1 MEACDLLIIGA
12 GAAGVSAA
20 LHAAPGEGSVVLAEA
35 APRAGGTFYL
45 SSGQMSA
52 AGTRIQAAKGIED
65 SPQRHFDDVMR
76 INRGTANP
84 ALVRLAVE
92 NAADTLHWLL
102 DLGLE
107 ILPEHPIIHYGHEP
121 YETPRTYWAEGGGL
135 AVWDVLEPCLQAC
148 VDDGSVDLRLQT
160 RLRALAQ
167 DGAGIRATL
176 ERDGRRYELRA
187 RQVILATGGY
197 AANPQLFT
205 ELSGGKPLYGGAND
219 YSLGDGL
226 AAARN
231 IGGQVVNREY
241 YLPSFAAVPDAAA
254 QGGYTFLT
262 ETYPQRR
269 QPWEIYVD
277 ADGRRFM
284 REDDPSVDRRERALK
299 EVSGMRFWALF
310 DEGIRREAPPLF
322 TQHEWSEVAPRFNSD
337 PAFHSAQT
345 LDELAA
351 QLGCD
356 AQALQ
361 QSVSEFNLAQQSG
374 DADPFGRA
382 HRPRALSEPPFYAV
396 EHVGWS
402 IVGFAGLGVSD
413 DLEVVDA
420 AGTPIAGLYAA
431 GEILGM
437 GAVSGDAFVGGMSV
451 TPAMTFGRLLGQRF
465 AAQNRAVSAATG

>member
-1 MEACDLLIIGA
+1 
-12 GAAGVSAA
+12 
-20 LHAAPGEGSVVLAEA
+20 VVLAEA

-52 AGTRIQAAKGIED
+52 AGTRLQAAKGIED

-92 NAADTLHWLL
+92 NAADTLHWLI

-135 AVWDVLEPCLQAC
+135 AVWGVLEPRLQAC
-148 VDDGSVDLRLQT
+148 VDDGSVDLRLET
-160 RLRALAQ
+160 RLRALAR
-167 DGAGIRATL
+167 DGAGTRATL
-176 ERDGRRYELRA
+176 EHDGRRYELRA
-187 RQVILATGGY
+187 QQVILATGGY

-231 IGGQVVNREY
+231 LGGQVVNRDY
-241 YLPSFAAVPDAAA
+241 YLPSFAAVPDATA

-284 REDDPSVDRRERALK
+284 CEDDPSVDRRERALK
-299 EVSGMRFWALF
+299 EAPGMRFWALF
-310 DEGIRREAPPLF
+310 DEGIRREAPSFF
-322 TQHEWSEVAPRFNSD
+322 TPQSWEALEPRFDGD
-337 PAFHSAQT
+337 PAFRRADT
-345 LDELAA
+345 LEGLAA
-351 QLGCD
+351 QLDCD
-356 AQALQ
+356 AETLKE
-361 QSVSEFNLAQQSG
+361 SVSAYNRAQQSG
-374 DADPFGRA
+374 DEDPFGRA
-382 HRPRALSEPPFYAV
+382 HRPRALIEPPFYAV

-420 AGTPIAGLYAA
+420 AGAPIPGLYAA

-451 TPAMTFGRLLGQRF
+451 TPAMTFGRLLGERF
-465 AAQNRAVSAATG
+465 AARYQALSAEAG